1 MKRKC
6 EGKCSNV
13 KYLCEECDIL
23 FEGKPFASID
33 MSLGLH
39 KSNLCSNSCYNAF
52 IGRLKEGV
60 EDDIKY
66 FIDTELEDLK
76 EILSKR
82 ADYKLILK
90 ILSERIALAK
100 PQIVRSWQMENEK

>member
-6 EGKCSNV
+6 EEKCSNV
-13 KYLCEECDIL
+13 KYLCEECGIL

-33 MSLGLH
+33 KANLC
-39 KSNLCSNSCYNAF
+39 KSNICSNSCYNAF
-52 IGRLKEGV
+52 IGELKEGV